1 MFTNAENVSLSNA
14 DNLSIHLNVPDHE
27 ESDHTNTSHANAT
40 EDPGHASH
48 ANEERGYTTAIARE
62 DLGQRD
68 SAAVRSVHSEA
79 GQSGSRYWAPSF
91 GLGNIGSSPHSETQL
106 SRLLGISD
114 PTTVTAAQGRATA
127 DHTTAVMISGRR
139 TMSNYV
145 SCTHRLP
152 KQRRWRRQRYKLE
165 RRSERLRLQN
175 T

>member
-79 GQSGSRYWAPSF
+79 GLSKDNQNCVPILPSSSGPTSLVPLKRS
-91 GLGNIGSSPHSETQL
+91 TQL
-106 SRLLGISD
+106 TNKPSYLKQYYWNTS
-114 PTTVTAAQGRATA
+114 TTVT
-127 DHTTAVMISGRR
+127 
-139 TMSNYV
+139 
-145 SCTHRLP
+145 P
-152 KQRRWRRQRYKLE
+152 KI
-165 RRSERLRLQN
+165 
-175 T
+175 